1 MPSINIGLIGFGTVG
16 CGVVKTLQK
25 NQASIK
31 ERTGLDL
38 NLKKIADIDLERK
51 RPVKVP
57 KEMLTTNVNDIL
69 DDPEIDVVIELVG
82 GYSPAKEFILKAIK
96 NGKFV
101 VTANKALIAKHG
113 LEILEAAKKNNV
125 DVYFEAAVGG
135 GIPLLLPM
143 GLSMGAN
150 RIEFIY
156 GILNGTCNYILTKM
170 TKDGASFETAL
181 KEAQEKGFAEADPA
195 LDINGS
201 DSMHKLVILASLA
214 NRHFFNEEE
223 VFVEGI
229 EDSSQKD
236 IQYANELGYC
246 IKLLAIAKFEKE
258 QISLRVHP
266 TLVPKEHLL
275 SKIENEVNAVFLRGD
290 IVGDLLFSGKGAGM
304 MPTASA
310 VVADLIN
317 VAQDISNELK
327 HDVHLIDFEG
337 GKKINTLRIDEIES
351 RYYLRI
357 EARDTPGVL
366 AKFSK
371 VLGDSKISISS
382 VIQTDAPKTK
392 TVPVVIT
399 THHAKESAVK
409 KAIEKIEALDSIDG
423 KVKLIRI
430 ADL

>member
-1 MPSINIGLIGFGTVG
+1 MPSINIGLIGLGTVG

-31 ERTGLDL
+31 EQTGLDL
-38 NLKKIADIDLERK
+38 NLKKIADIDLERE
-51 RPVKVP
+51 RPVNVP
-57 KEMLTTNVNDIL
+57 KEMLTANVNDIL
-69 DDPEIDVVIELVG
+69 DDPEIDVVIELIG
-82 GYSPAKEFILKAIK
+82 GYSPAKEFVLKAVE

-113 LEILEAAKKNNV
+113 LEILEAARKNNV

-143 GLSMGAN
+143 GLSLSAN
-150 RIEFIY
+150 RIESIY

-170 TKDGASFETAL
+170 TKEGKSFETAL

-214 NRHFFNEEE
+214 NRCFFNEKD

-229 EDSSQKD
+229 EDISQKD

-258 QISLRVHP
+258 QLSLRVHP
-266 TLVPKEHLL
+266 TMVPKEHML
-275 SKIENEVNAVFLRGD
+275 SKVENEVNAVFLRGD

-327 HDVHLIDFEG
+327 QNVRLIGFEG
-337 GKKINTLRIDEIES
+337 GKKIKTLSIDEIES

-357 EARDTPGVL
+357 EAQDKPGVL
-366 AKFSK
+366 AKFSEA
-371 VLGDSKISISS
+371 LGGFGISISS
-382 VIQTDAPKTK
+382 VIQTEDPETK

-399 THHAKESAVK
+399 THRAKESAVK
-409 KAIEKIEALDSIDG
+409 KAIEKIEALDSING